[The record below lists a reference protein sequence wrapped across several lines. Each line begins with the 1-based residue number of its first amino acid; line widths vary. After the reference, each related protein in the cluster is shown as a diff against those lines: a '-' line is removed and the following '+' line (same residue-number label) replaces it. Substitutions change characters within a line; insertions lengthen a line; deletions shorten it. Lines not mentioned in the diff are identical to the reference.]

1 MSGRTNAVP
10 FDSKEYWDDKFTQ
23 EEPFDWLLTWDSI
36 QPFLQPYLSSK
47 EPILH
52 LGCGNS
58 LLALQMA
65 NCGYRNIVNVDYS
78 ANVIE
83 KMKRLTNK
91 AKQSSIEALGGSTTV
106 TPYSDLVWITADCI
120 HDLSSVRSY
129 GSVPGGCYGVAIE
142 KSLMDCIACGDDDKL
157 TRQRQLAQQ
166 VASVQPIGGY
176 FISISFSTE
185 RQSFHPYHLV
195 EKIPVLV
202 PQVNDKPGAPEIYYF
217 LYILQKK
224 EGERTGC
231 LV

>member
-10 FDSKEYWDDKFTQ
+10 FDSKEYWEDRFAQ

-36 QPFLQPYLSSK
+36 QLFLQPYLSSK
-47 EPILH
+47 EHILH

-65 NCGYRNIVNVDYS
+65 DCGYKNIVNVDYS

-83 KMKRLTNK
+83 KMKELTNK

-120 HDLSSVRSY
+120 HDLSSVRPY
-129 GSVPGGCYGVAIE
+129 GSAPGGCYPLVIE
-142 KSLMDCIACGDDDKL
+142 KSLTDCIACGDDDKL

-166 VASVQPIGGY
+166 VASVQPPGGY
-176 FISISFSTE
+176 FISISFSKE
-185 RQSFHPYHLV
+185 RQSFYPYHLT

-202 PQVNDKPGAPEIYYF
+202 PQVNDKPGAPEIYYY

-224 EGERTGC
+224 EDDGEGY